1 MIVLTYETPH
11 GLALGVKTAQGILDV
26 AAAHSALG
34 PDAAP
39 ATPQAF
45 FAAGLPTV
53 NVLADLTERAV
64 AAGETAWFKDE
75 SSLKLGPCVPEP
87 GKIICVGLNYRRHA
101 EESGLPVPETP
112 ILFSK
117 YNNAIAAPGEPVPLP
132 KVATQCD
139 YEAELAF
146 VIGKRARNVS
156 VDEAL
161 DYVLGYCNA
170 NDLSARDLQM
180 RTSQW
185 LLGKSLDKFMPV
197 GPYLVTSDDV
207 PDPQQLRIRC
217 WLDGE
222 LRQDSNTA
230 DMIFTVAE
238 TISYASRYMTLE
250 PGDLIATGT
259 PEGVI
264 LGLPEKNWL
273 RPGQEVTVE
282 IEGLGRLRNP
292 LVADPADADA

>member
-1 MIVLTYETPH
+1 MILLTFETKS
-11 GLALGVKTAQGILDV
+11 GLALGAKTSRGVLDL
-26 AAAHSALG
+26 AAASRALG
-34 PDAAP
+34 PVDAP
-39 ATPQAF
+39 VTPEAF
-45 FAAGLPTV
+45 FAAGLSATDTV
-53 NVLADLTERAV
+53 ADLVGRAV
-64 AAGETAWFKDE
+64 ATGNDVLFHNEAD
-75 SSLKLGPCVPEP
+75 LKIGPCVPAP

-117 YNNAIAAPGEPVPLP
+117 YNNAIAAPDEPVPLP
-132 KVATQCD
+132 KVGVEYD

-156 VDEAL
+156 EEEAL
-161 DYVLGYCNA
+161 SYVLGYLNA

-185 LLGKSLDKFMPV
+185 LLGKSLDRFLPV
-197 GPYLVTSDDV
+197 GPYLVTADEV

-230 DMIFTVAE
+230 DMVFTCAQI
-238 TISYASRYMTLE
+238 ISYASRFMTLE

-273 RPGQEVTVE
+273 KPGQEVVVE
-282 IEGLGRLRNP
+282 VEGLGRLANRM
-292 LVADPADADA
+292 VADPADC

>member
-1 MIVLTYETPH
+1 MILLTYQAPD
-11 GLALGVKTAQGILDV
+11 GLALGVKTERGVLDV
-26 AAAHSALG
+26 AAAQRALG
-34 PDAAP
+34 PADVPVTPAAV
-39 ATPQAF
+39 
-45 FAAGLPTV
+45 FAAGSAAIAGLTR
-53 NVLADLTERAV
+53 LADTAV
-64 AAGETAWFKDE
+64 ADGDAALFLDETT
-75 SSLKLGPCVPEP
+75 LTLGPCVPSP
-87 GKIICVGLNYRRHA
+87 GKIICVGLNYQRHA

-117 YNNAIAAPGEPVPLP
+117 YSNTIAAPGESVPLP
-132 KVATQCD
+132 NIATQCD
-139 YEAELAF
+139 YEAELAV

-161 DYVLGYCNA
+161 DYVFGYCNA

-180 RTSQW
+180 VTSQW
-185 LLGKSLDKFMPV
+185 LLGKTLDRFMPI
-197 GPYLVTSDDV
+197 GPYVVTADAI
-207 PDPQQLRIRC
+207 PDPQNLRIRC

-230 DMIFTVAE
+230 DMIFSVAE
-238 TISYASRYMTLE
+238 AISYISRHFTLE

-273 RPGQEVTVE
+273 KPGQEVTVE
-282 IEGLGRLRNP
+282 VEGLGRLTNKM
-292 LVADPADADA
+292 VADPSDD